1 MCIIWLLF
9 PENFFLNLNSLYFI
23 IFNLLLFYLM
33 CMGILPV
40 CMFVYTTCVPGT
52 RGGQK
57 KVNFGHTAYLQS
69 EITKQ

>member
-1 MCIIWLLF
+1 
-9 PENFFLNLNSLYFI
+9 
-23 IFNLLLFYLM
+23 M